1 MWRVVG
7 KNYDYLGQNEEA
19 AEAFQKA
26 LEILR
31 QLDQL
36 ESHDGAAV
44 LTCVAANLQEM
55 GRMEEALA
63 NYQKA
68 WQIRQVC
75 GSERFLDAS
84 RV

>member
-1 MWRVVG
+1 MVG
-7 KNYDYLGQNEEA
+7 KNYDYLGQNEAA

-26 LEILR
+26 LGILR
-31 QLDQL
+31 QLNQL

-63 NYQKA
+63 NYEQA
-68 WQIRQVC
+68 WEIRQVC
-75 GSERFLDAS
+75 GLERSLDAS
-84 RV
+84 RC